1 MKEIEIIDLFK
12 KYLAQECTE
21 EEVRLLMDCLQQED
35 NKKIVKKLIAEDLND
50 DKRIPSEFDKNAQLA
65 IQKIDEYFVQNF
77 FQKEVPKRKP
87 NIILRFAVAATV
99 LILSAISILIY
110 FQKQDPSLVVSKVDQ
125 KSVLFTSDGKAINLD
140 GISNVTLFEQ
150 HGATIL
156 QDSVGDI
163 HVQLIDSSIYR
174 EDKPIFQTIRTAK
187 GKQSRIFLADGSSVV
202 LNSASEL
209 KFPLV
214 YSKKQR
220 EVELQGEGFFDIETD
235 KNKPFIVNTWDQRI
249 KVYGTKFNVS
259 SYADDPHSKTS
270 LFQGKVS
277 VQNLVGSIPQKEYVL
292 VPGEQIIIDR
302 SSKMLKQDKLD
313 NEEEIVGWKNGFFV
327 YENAPL
333 KEVMKDFVRWYD
345 LDVDLETL
353 PDLTFSGT
361 IPRNYQLDKALNVI
375 VKTGN
380 LRMIKTGSIIKFEN

>member
-87 NIILRFAVAATV
+87 NIILRFVVAATV

>member
-50 DKRIPSEFDKNAQLA
+50 DKSIPSEFDKNAQLA

-77 FQKEVPKRKP
+77 FQKEVLKRKP

>member
-50 DKRIPSEFDKNAQLA
+50 DKSIPSEFDKNAQLA

-174 EDKPIFQTIRTAK
+174 EDKPIFQTIRTAR

>member
-1 MKEIEIIDLFK
+1 M
-12 KYLAQECTE
+12 
-21 EEVRLLMDCLQQED
+21 
-35 NKKIVKKLIAEDLND
+35 
-50 DKRIPSEFDKNAQLA
+50 
-65 IQKIDEYFVQNF
+65 
-77 FQKEVPKRKP
+77 
-87 NIILRFAVAATV
+87 
-99 LILSAISILIY
+99 IS
-110 FQKQDPSLVVSKVDQ
+110 KQDQ

-140 GISNVTLFEQ
+140 GNSNVTLFEQ
-150 HGATIL
+150 HGTTIL
-156 QDSVGDI
+156 QDSMGDI
-163 HVQLIDSSIYR
+163 HVQLTDSSIYT

-214 YSKKQR
+214 YSKDQR
-220 EVELQGEGFFDIETD
+220 EVELQGEGFFDIETN
-235 KNKPFIVNTWDQRI
+235 KNKPFIVNTRDQRI

-259 SYADDPHSKTS
+259 NYADDPHSKTS

-277 VQNLVGSIPQKEYVL
+277 VQNLVGIIPQKEYVL
-292 VPGEQIIIDR
+292 KPGEQIIIDK
-302 SSKMLKQDKLD
+302 SSKMLKQNKLD
-313 NEEEIVGWKNGFFV
+313 NEEEILGWKNGFFV

-353 PDLTFSGT
+353 PNLTFSGT

-380 LRMIKTGSIIKFEN
+380 LRIIKTGSIIKFEN